1 MLNRIKSSVVMVVGA
16 ALLLVISVCGCEA
29 KPTPKA
35 AKLTVDGESPEAK
48 AKFVLGLWAESI
60 RNQDHLSVVL
70 TYKNELSGGLGPKL
84 KNLNLTMVHKISLT
98 RPDQLAV
105 RHQSGSTG
113 FNIVTDGTQS
123 QTWPQPAMPQYVKI
137 EDMPSSDLSALTL
150 PTSLD
155 SISFG
160 MSTIHTPWQFL
171 VFDNPIDFF
180 NSIGLSL
187 SYEGIRDLDGQPTHV
202 VRAKKVGEYIDIYF
216 SDTDPPRMLRSELY
230 TNQSEDRISIVT
242 FTEWRFEPI
251 DPEVFQ
257 IPVPGAPMPVQN
269 DAAANT
275 TSGSDDL

>member
-1 MLNRIKSSVVMVVGA
+1 MLKRIKSSVVMVVGA
-16 ALLLVISVCGCEA
+16 ALLSVISVGGCDA
-29 KPTPKA
+29 KPTPKE
-35 AKLTVDGESPEAK
+35 AKLKVDGESPESK
-48 AKFVLGLWAESI
+48 AEFLLGLWTESI
-60 RNQDHLSVVL
+60 RKQDNVSVVL

-84 KNLNLTMVHKISLT
+84 KNLNLTMVHKISLS

-171 VFDNPIDFF
+171 VFDNPIDFI

-187 SYEGIRDLDGQPTHV
+187 SYEGIRDLDGQPIHV
-202 VRAKKVGEYIDIYF
+202 VRANKANEYIDILF
-216 SDTDPPRMLRSELY
+216 SDTNPPILLRSEVY
-230 TNQSEDRISIVT
+230 SNGSESRIGHVS
-242 FTEWRFEPI
+242 FTSWRFEPI

-257 IPVPGAPMPVQN
+257 IPVPGAPMPPQN
-269 DAAANT
+269 EVATNT
-275 TSGSDDL
+275 ATGSDES